1 VEQALRF
8 EEADLG
14 LAVALL
20 RARLD
25 DRLPADF
32 LAVPEARFL
41 LLIIILLYYF
51 GVNRTLT

>member
-8 EEADLG
+8 DEADLG